1 MTRLVFAG
9 GFGGFIFTDP
19 AASMALAYQPWT
31 DLPRYETGKYV
42 SPFWPR
48 GGALL
53 GDSGDVGY
61 LDNVEWGP
69 RYLYGGSSSFLGF
82 PGVTRDAYGSPL
94 GGVTVM
100 LFQTSN
106 RQYVTEVVSD
116 AAGNFLVPVAFAA
129 TACFLVYYK
138 AGSPDVFGTSLNNL
152 TPI

>member
-1 MTRLVFAG
+1 MTRLVLAG
-9 GFGGFIFTDP
+9 GLGGLIYND
-19 AASMALAYQPWT
+19 SDDRT
-31 DLPRYETGKYV
+31 DLYYRPWVDILPYELGDFA

-48 GGALL
+48 GGGLV
-53 GDSGDVGY
+53 GDPGASN
-61 LDNVEWGP
+61 LDTVEWGP
-69 RYLYGGSSSFLGF
+69 RYLAGGATAFLGF

-100 LFQTSN
+100 LFQTST
-106 RQYVTEVVSD
+106 RAYVTEVVSD
-116 AAGNFLVPVAFAA
+116 AAGNFIVPVVFSD